1 MAHSNFEL
9 LVPLRVEV
17 VMDDLGLEQLGV
29 AQVDGQVGV
38 RLVAAV
44 EEVEV
49 VGVRKIPGRDR
60 VKLQSSMQQRSSL
73 RTN

>member
-60 VKLQSSMQQRSSL
+60 VELQSSMQQRSSL
-73 RTN
+73 GTN

>member
-17 VMDDLGLEQLGV
+17 VVDDLGLEQLGV

-49 VGVRKIPGRDR
+49 VRVRKIPGRYR
-60 VKLQSSMQQRSSL
+60 VKLQSSMQ
-73 RTN
+73 

>member
-1 MAHSNFEL
+1 
-9 LVPLRVEV
+9 
-17 VMDDLGLEQLGV
+17 MDDLGLEQLGV

-49 VGVRKIPGRDR
+49 VRVRKISGRDR
-60 VKLQSSMQQRSSL
+60 VKLQSPMQ
-73 RTN
+73 

>member
-1 MAHSNFEL
+1 MAHCNFEL
-9 LVPLRVEV
+9 LVPLWVEV

-38 RLVAAV
+38 GLVAAV

-60 VKLQSSMQQRSSL
+60 VELQSSMQQRSSL
-73 RTN
+73 GTN

>member
-49 VGVRKIPGRDR
+49 VRVRKIPGRDR
-60 VKLQSSMQQRSSL
+60 VELQSSMQQGSSL

>member
-49 VGVRKIPGRDR
+49 VRVRKIPGRDR
-60 VKLQSSMQQRSSL
+60 VKLQSSMQ
-73 RTN
+73 

>member
-1 MAHSNFEL
+1 MAHCNFEL
-9 LVPLRVEV
+9 LVPLWVEV

>member
-1 MAHSNFEL
+1 
-9 LVPLRVEV
+9 
-17 VMDDLGLEQLGV
+17 MDDLGLEQLGV

-49 VGVRKIPGRDR
+49 VRVRKIPGRDR
-60 VKLQSSMQQRSSL
+60 VKLQSSMQ
-73 RTN
+73 

>member
-1 MAHSNFEL
+1 MAHCNFEL
-9 LVPLRVEV
+9 LVPLWVEV

-49 VGVRKIPGRDR
+49 VGVREIPGRDR

>member
-17 VMDDLGLEQLGV
+17 VVDDLGLEQLGV

-44 EEVEV
+44 EEVKV
-49 VGVRKIPGRDR
+49 VRVRKIPGRYR
-60 VKLQSSMQQRSSL
+60 VELQSSMQ
-73 RTN
+73 

>member
-17 VMDDLGLEQLGV
+17 VVDDLGLEQLGV

-44 EEVEV
+44 EEVKV
-49 VGVRKIPGRDR
+49 VRVRKISGRDR
-60 VKLQSSMQQRSSL
+60 VKLQSSMQ
-73 RTN
+73 

>member
-17 VMDDLGLEQLGV
+17 VVDDLGLEQLGV

-44 EEVEV
+44 EEVKV
-49 VGVRKIPGRDR
+49 VRVRKIPGRDR
-60 VKLQSSMQQRSSL
+60 VKLQSSMQ
-73 RTN
+73 

>member
-49 VGVRKIPGRDR
+49 VGVREIPGRDR

-73 RTN
+73 RTY